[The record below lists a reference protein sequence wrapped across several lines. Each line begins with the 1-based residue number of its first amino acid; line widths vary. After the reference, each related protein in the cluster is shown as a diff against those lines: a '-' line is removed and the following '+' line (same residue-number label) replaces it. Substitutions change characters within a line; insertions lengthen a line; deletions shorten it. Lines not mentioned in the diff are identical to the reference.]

1 MDEKLLVGILVPI
14 CVLII
19 VFLLGLCR
27 APPETYRGVGPVQAA
42 LNVWV
47 WNTTRPCKYSLMVSV
62 PPAARHSMPLF
73 IQHGHN
79 SHFTD
84 CVNLDAARVA
94 VEEQAASETDGM
106 MPRGLTALV
115 NGSIWLGQSIQS
127 YASQIINRSAA
138 DPTLTPSDSQS
149 IDLQV
154 DGPGP
159 KAALVWNNPR
169 ADIRAPEGRNTLLG
183 AREYH
188 IPAREDSPVY
198 RVLNLLPGKTL
209 AGGSTESVAPAN
221 QAPTDS
227 TRFERVSRG
236 AVNGIN
242 AVLSG

>member
-27 APPETYRGVGPVQAA
+27 APPETYRGVGPVQTA

-47 WNTTRPCKYSLMVSV
+47 WNTTRPYIVLWCRFRRRRGIQCPCSSSTVTIAISPTASTSMLPVWRLRSR
-62 PPAARHSMPLF
+62 PPLRLTLRQPNHQP
-73 IQHGHN
+73 
-79 SHFTD
+79 
-84 CVNLDAARVA
+84 VN
-94 VEEQAASETDGM
+94 
-106 MPRGLTALV
+106 
-115 NGSIWLGQSIQS
+115 
-127 YASQIINRSAA
+127 
-138 DPTLTPSDSQS
+138 
-149 IDLQV
+149 
-154 DGPGP
+154 GPGP
-159 KAALVWNNPR
+159 KTALVWNNPR

-236 AVNGIN
+236 VVNGIK